1 MIFQFQLVVKYQIW
15 NERPLKNPTEISINP
30 RFHKFIRSSA
40 VWDMTCSPG
49 RGACNNHRHR
59 HHHYHRHHRHH
70 HHHHPYYHP
79 PTHNHHLCWSTRWGG
94 SILGRLVCTCR
105 EEPKGDLRDDD
116 DGLWLW
122 WYRWRFWL
130 IFCPLQNFENL
141 KMETFLWLYGF
152 IVCYFCVGSPSIAGR
167 HVFSTG
173 SQMSTKDWKMA
184 VTLVHHQFQF
194 NVKMVKHKCPPRP

>member
-1 MIFQFQLVVKYQIW
+1 MVWFIWSKIKYLSQMVIFQIYLTTDQ
-15 NERPLKNPTEISINP
+15 
-30 RFHKFIRSSA
+30 KFGSVGYDLFTRKGGLQSYSL
-40 VWDMTCSPG
+40 
-49 RGACNNHRHR
+49 HHL
-59 HHHYHRHHRHH
+59 HHHCRCRWHCRHH
-70 HHHHPYYHP
+70 HHHQ
-79 PTHNHHLCWSTRWGG
+79 HHLCWSTRWGG

-130 IFCPLQNFENL
+130 IFWPLQNFENL
-141 KMETFLWLYGF
+141 KMETFLWLYRF

-173 SQMSTKDWKMA
+173 SQMSTKDWKME